1 MQKKRIILVLIA
13 IFLVLAGIGGTKK
26 VIEMRQEA
34 QKERQIAFLK
44 AHEKE
49 MTEYVKKQDEKIS
62 RVAFIWNTVKQE
74 KIGNGLPQG
83 VGKILTMRIKIFDN
97 KGIEINAFGFYEKKK
112 LNLGAESRHQTKSS
126 QTRRRMHRHSYLIF

>member
-1 MQKKRIILVLIA
+1 MQKKRVVLVLIA

-26 VIEMRQEA
+26 VSEMRQEA

-49 MTEYVKKQDEKIS
+49 TTEYVKKQDEKIS

-83 VGKILTMRIKIFDN
+83 VGKIVTMRRKIFDN
-97 KGIEINAFGFYEKKK
+97 KGIEINACGVALKPDDIS
-112 LNLGAESRHQTKSS
+112 NSTKIKEMY
-126 QTRRRMHRHSYLIF
+126 TINANYNYFKN

>member
-1 MQKKRIILVLIA
+1 MQKKRVVLVLIA

-26 VIEMRQEA
+26 VSEMRQEA

-49 MTEYVKKQDEKIS
+49 TTEYVKKQDEKIS

-97 KGIEINAFGFYEKKK
+97 KGIEINAFGFALKPDDIS
-112 LNLGAESRHQTKSS
+112 NSTKIKEMY
-126 QTRRRMHRHSYLIF
+126 TIKANYNYFKN

>member
-26 VIEMRQEA
+26 VVEMRQAA

-49 MTEYVKKQDEKIS
+49 LVDFIKK
-62 RVAFIWNTVKQE
+62 
-74 KIGNGLPQG
+74 
-83 VGKILTMRIKIFDN
+83 
-97 KGIEINAFGFYEKKK
+97 Y
-112 LNLGAESRHQTKSS
+112 SS
-126 QTRRRMHRHSYLIF
+126 QEETVEFDWETVEA

>member
-1 MQKKRIILVLIA
+1 MQKKRVVLVLIA

-97 KGIEINAFGFYEKKK
+97 KGIEINAFGFALKPDDIS
-112 LNLGAESRHQTKSS
+112 NPTKIKEMY
-126 QTRRRMHRHSYLIF
+126 TINAIYNYFKN

>member
-1 MQKKRIILVLIA
+1 MQKKRIVLVLIA
-13 IFLVLAGIGGTKK
+13 IFLILAGIGGTKK
-26 VIEMRQEA
+26 VSEMRQEA

-83 VGKILTMRIKIFDN
+83 AGKILTMRIKIFDN
-97 KGIEINAFGFYEKKK
+97 KGIEINAFGFAVKPDDIS
-112 LNLGAESRHQTKSS
+112 NPTKIKEMY
-126 QTRRRMHRHSYLIF
+126 TINANYNYFKN

>member
-49 MTEYVKKQDEKIS
+49 MTEYIKDKNPKSKIS
-62 RVAFIWNTVKQE
+62 YVRYDWQSFKVRNSGAFT
-74 KIGNGLPQG
+74 
-83 VGKILTMRIKIFDN
+83 
-97 KGIEINAFGFYEKKK
+97 KK
-112 LNLGAESRHQTKSS
+112 LYSIHVYLYRSNNKKFNGGKVIIVPNNIANPTKINELSTNNFDMDLEV
-126 QTRRRMHRHSYLIF
+126 QKDD

>member
-1 MQKKRIILVLIA
+1 MQKKRVFLVLIA
-13 IFLVLAGIGGTKK
+13 IFLILAGIGGTKK
-26 VIEMRQEA
+26 VSEMRQEA

-83 VGKILTMRIKIFDN
+83 AGKILTMRIKIFDN
-97 KGIEINAFGFYEKKK
+97 KGIEINAFGFAVKPDDIS
-112 LNLGAESRHQTKSS
+112 NPTKIKEMY
-126 QTRRRMHRHSYLIF
+126 TINANYNYFKN

>member
-26 VIEMRQEA
+26 VVEMRQAA

-49 MTEYVKKQDEKIS
+49 LVDFIKKYSSQEETVEFDWETVEAGKGMVFTKPTLIVKFNIS
-62 RVAFIWNTVKQE
+62 
-74 KIGNGLPQG
+74 
-83 VGKILTMRIKIFDN
+83 DN
-97 KGIEINAFGFYEKKK
+97 KKKK
-112 LNLGAESRHQTKSS
+112 YNDQGYVLRVDTDINKLNKIDALMVLNDPIYSNIQGEDQ
-126 QTRRRMHRHSYLIF
+126 

>member
-1 MQKKRIILVLIA
+1 MQKKRVVLVLIA

-49 MTEYVKKQDEKIS
+49 MTEYVKKQGEKIS

-74 KIGNGLPQG
+74 KIENGLPQG
-83 VGKILTMRIKIFDN
+83 AGKILTMRIKIFDN
-97 KGIEINAFGFYEKKK
+97 KGIEINAFGFAVKPDDIS
-112 LNLGAESRHQTKSS
+112 NPTKIKEMY
-126 QTRRRMHRHSYLIF
+126 TINANYNYFKN